1 MTQHA
6 IAGVLPVV
14 HMPYTESGE
23 IDLNTMEKQI
33 DYLFATGAN
42 GFCLALVSDLFRLS
56 EEERVTLPAQ
66 QICPPARPRRDKRSG
81 REHSAGTAVCASCR
95 RRRSGCAHGDSS
107 HIARL
112 GRGRAAR
119 LFCGHTR
126 RGRYSNFCAGCQFI
140 RWQSHEH
147 RISGQPLCR
156 IRSARIIQTG
166 SLSAWSVYLRTA
178 LSDTGA
184 GGHL

>member
-23 IDLNTMEKQI
+23 IDLNTMERQI

-42 GFCLALVSDLFRLS
+42 GFCPSARVRPFRLS
-56 EEERVTLPAQ
+56 EEGACDAPRSAV
-66 QICPPARPRRDKRSG
+66 QICPPARPCRDKRSG

-95 RRRSGCAHGDSS
+95 GRRSGCAHGDSS

-119 LFCGHTR
+119 LFCGHTA
-126 RGRYSNFCAGCQFI
+126 RGRYS
-140 RWQSHEH
+140 R
-147 RISGQPLCR
+147 LCR
-156 IRSARIIQTG
+156 MPVHTLAIP
-166 SLSAWSVYLRTA
+166 
-178 LSDTGA
+178 
-184 GGHL
+184 